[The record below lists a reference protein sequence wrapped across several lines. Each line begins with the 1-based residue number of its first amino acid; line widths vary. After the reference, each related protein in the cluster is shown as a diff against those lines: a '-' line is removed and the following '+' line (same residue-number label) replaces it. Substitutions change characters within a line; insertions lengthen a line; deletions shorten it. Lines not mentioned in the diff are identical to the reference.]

1 MAQNTAS
8 IYLYTT
14 GECRA
19 NEFIEG
25 SLMRLN
31 NDGAVYYVEFI
42 EGADSIYINNTAFY
56 AAELLER
63 VITYLTDESDVYLID
78 ESGNYLTSFI

>member
-1 MAQNTAS
+1 MAQNTTS

-25 SLMRLN
+25 NLMRLN

-42 EGADSIYINNTAFY
+42 EGANSIHIDNTAFY